1 VYCVSKLSWQQR
13 KIIGF
18 LKASSPSTIRQTD
31 LVERILKDKLDGCFF
46 PERSANKR
54 RCIRMR
60 SISAEQLK
68 MYACVR
74 ASVCRSVKALIE
86 RKLLERDEAGRYAL
100 THRASMLEAVK

>member
-1 VYCVSKLSWQQR
+1 
-13 KIIGF
+13 
-18 LKASSPSTIRQTD
+18 
-31 LVERILKDKLDGCFF
+31 
-46 PERSANKR
+46 
-54 RCIRMR
+54 MR